1 VRVSEFEA
9 ELAKRAPN
17 AFGRWHKV
25 DLHNHSPSSRDYQG
39 DILTAAEASA
49 TAINES
55 GLSIVMFTDH
65 GMLPDQDFIT
75 AVRKRTNALVLS
87 GVELNIFV
95 DAWGAPK
102 EKVGKNAF
110 FHLLIGF
117 DPDER
122 ATYWLEHIY
131 RACGREE
138 RDCGTEKIVGVT
150 QDVARVLD
158 ELADCKCIVIPAH
171 LHSAPNAWRSR
182 SIDDIYDDP
191 RFLDVAGRFSALEI
205 TSPKTASFFDGK
217 HAETRNLEKTCIR
230 SSDAHH
236 PSKLGTRVTWMQLQS
251 PSFAE
256 LRAALELPFR
266 ISIEKPI
273 EPASYVSGVHIDGAY
288 LRDMWLAFSPHCNV
302 LIGVKGSGKT
312 AVLECL
318 RFALGTEV
326 PRASADQVRAHLAHV
341 LGPTGSVTALI
352 RREDGSRVLV
362 QRRVAA
368 DAEFE
373 LTFSDDRVVKVTRSE
388 AVGFPASVLGWHEIE
403 HAAVDSGIRRQYM
416 DAIAGR
422 EKIKQ
427 LEAEA
432 LARAE
437 EIRFKHEQAASR
449 YKSFKD
455 LQRQTD
461 EHEQLRRGL
470 EELRDARLIELRDS
484 YDMANSHRDELERV
498 AAQLSALSEQAEA
511 RAADTLKID
520 QPAFAGASPLDA
532 AVTPVRQAVQAL
544 VTAAASFG
552 ADMKRSAAAALSTL
566 DAQRATVRDQYA
578 AFVVSYEA
586 AVSGLSDEQRRL
598 LGAHQKILEQTQML
612 PALRAQRDLVK
623 GELLELLRELA
634 ALCDGVT
641 KRLDERSRLRQEA
654 VAQFSTLVA
663 DSGVKLEVR
672 TRVQTEDHQTYEARY
687 RDGSRAW
694 GELRNGPGER
704 STMHRALKASY
715 EASAEDLMAGDRLYF
730 STPEFSHYITL
741 FENDD
746 LAVSFDPQGTGSGYR
761 PIDQLSAGQRCTAFF
776 PILLRLQ
783 QGPLVVDQPE
793 DNLDNR
799 HIASRIAPILLG
811 DKRSRQIILTSHNA
825 NLVVLSDPEC
835 IFVFEGTGADGRLVA
850 QGFLATRGSD
860 VARPVLDILDGGERA
875 LDLRYQKYGRGN
887 PGRR

>member
-1 VRVSEFEA
+1 VSDFEA
-9 ELAKRAPN
+9 ELAKRTSDSFA
-17 AFGRWHKV
+17 RWHKV
-25 DLHNHSPSSRDYQG
+25 DLHNHSPSSRDYRG
-39 DILTAAEASA
+39 DVPSAAEESA
-49 TAINES
+49 KAINES
-55 GLSIVMFTDH
+55 GVSVVMFTDH
-65 GMLPDQDFIT
+65 GILPNEVFINE
-75 AVRKRTNALVLS
+75 VRKRTKALVLS
-87 GVELNIFV
+87 GVELNVFV

-122 ATYWLEHIY
+122 AAYWLEHIY
-131 RACGREE
+131 QTCGRDE
-138 RDCGTEKIVGVT
+138 RMCGTEKILGVS

-158 ELADCKCIVIPAH
+158 ELSKCKCIVIPAH

-191 RFLDVAGRFSALEI
+191 RFLDVAGRFSALEV
-205 TSPKTASFFDGK
+205 TNPGTAAFFDGK
-217 HAETRNLEKTCIR
+217 HAETRNLEKTCVR
-230 SSDAHH
+230 SSDAHR
-236 PSKLGTRVTWMQLQS
+236 PADFGTRVTWMQLQS
-251 PSFAE
+251 LSFAE
-256 LRAALELPFR
+256 VKAALELPFR
-266 ISIEKPI
+266 VSIEQPV
-273 EPASYVSGVHIDGAY
+273 EPASYVAGVHIDGAY

-326 PRASADQVRAHLAHV
+326 PRASADQVRAHLVHV

-362 QRRVAA
+362 QRRIAA

-373 LTFSDDRVVKVTRSE
+373 LTFSDDRVVKVTRAE
-388 AVGFPASVLGWHEIE
+388 ALGFPASVLGWHEIE

-427 LEAEA
+427 LEAQA
-432 LARAE
+432 LALAE
-437 EIRFKHEQAASR
+437 EVRFKHEQAASR

-470 EELRDARLIELRDS
+470 EELRDARLIELRDA
-484 YDMANSHRDELERV
+484 YDMANSHRDELERL
-498 AAQLSALSEQAEA
+498 AAQFSALSEQAEV
-511 RAADTLKID
+511 RAAETLKLD
-520 QPAFAGASPLDA
+520 QPAFAGSSPLDVA
-532 AVTPVRQAVQAL
+532 IAPVRDAVQGLVASAASYGADLKRGAASAL
-544 VTAAASFG
+544 LKLEEQRTAA
-552 ADMKRSAAAALSTL
+552 
-566 DAQRATVRDQYA
+566 RDQYA
-578 AFVVSYEA
+578 SFVTSYEGA
-586 AVSGLSDEQRRL
+586 LAGLTEEQRRL
-598 LGAHQKILEQTQML
+598 LGAHQRVLEQTQAL

-623 GELLELLRELA
+623 GELLDLLRELA

-641 KRLDERSRLRQEA
+641 KRLDERSRVRQDA
-654 VAQFSTLVA
+654 VAKFSTLVA
-663 DSGVKLEVR
+663 DAGVKLDVR
-672 TRVQTEDHQTYEARY
+672 TRVQTEDHQTYETRY

-694 GELRNGPGER
+694 GELRSGPGER

-746 LAVSFDPQGTGSGYR
+746 LAVSFDPQGTGAAYR

-799 HIASRIAPILLG
+799 HIASRIAPILLD

-835 IFVFEGTGADGRLVA
+835 IFVFEGVGAEGRLLA
-850 QGFLATRGSD
+850 CGFLATRNSE
-860 VARPVLDILDGGERA
+860 VARPVLEILDGGEKA
-875 LDLRYQKYGRGN
+875 LDLRYQKYGRTHLD
-887 PGRR
+887 RK